1 MDVSRPMGAMG
12 ACQVFSH
19 SSSGA
24 MSSPVIDDMSTD
36 IYSVELQWHHSALER
51 DFRSTLSLSFMND
64 FGIQHGVPL
73 RLGLLRANEQVQVGR
88 SRVKVKVKCS
98 GALRTPAYQ

>member
-1 MDVSRPMGAMG
+1 
-12 ACQVFSH
+12 
-19 SSSGA
+19 
-24 MSSPVIDDMSTD
+24 MSTD

-64 FGIQHGVPL
+64 FGIQHSVPL

-88 SRVKVKVKCS
+88 SRAAGSGTQGRSGVNRRTCDLTLKSCS
-98 GALRTPAYQ
+98 GSSVG